1 MAEEFVFLSMKLDDI
16 YFMRQAL
23 QEAEKAQFS
32 DEVPVG
38 AIVVVNQQII
48 ARAYNLTE
56 RLNDVTAHAEMQAIT
71 SAAHNLNS
79 KYLIGCTLYVTLEP
93 CIMCAGA
100 LAWSQIERIVF
111 GAPDVKR
118 GFQKAVVAL
127 QPKTLIKG
135 GVLESE
141 SRSLLDAFFAKKR
154 T

>member
-16 YFMRQAL
+16 YFMKQAL

-93 CIMCAGA
+93 CMMCAGA